1 MSKIQITTLFPENYV
16 NYLKRLTPALMEQ
29 TVQNGMFYILYTLK
43 KNVSN
48 NLNNILNEVPYDKR
62 KLSNNLSIKD
72 NEKIVEVINIGMK
85 IGEIKND
92 TQITIFVDET
102 EYQEFCNELASIH
115 RGAGDPVQY
124 LLSGLLQITVI
135 QSLFNKVFMPADII
149 KMNEWSDKYS
159 NVLHLITTKV
169 LLPVTIT
176 LKKLTDFVESK
187 RAGSTK
193 DTNKA
198 KPD

>member
-102 EYQEFCNELASIH
+102 EYQEFCDELESIH

-124 LLSGLLQITVI
+124 LLSGLLQITVM
-135 QSLFNKVFMPADII
+135 QSLFNKVFMPQDIV
-149 KMNEWSDKYS
+149 KMNELSNKYS
-159 NVLHLITTKV
+159 SLLHFISTKV
-169 LLPVTIT
+169 LLPITIS

>member
-102 EYQEFCNELASIH
+102 EYQEFCDELESIH

-135 QSLFNKVFMPADII
+135 QSLFNKVFMPQDIV
-149 KMNEWSDKYS
+149 KMNELSNKYS
-159 NVLHLITTKV
+159 SLLHFISTKV
-169 LLPVTIT
+169 LLPITIS

>member
-102 EYQEFCNELASIH
+102 EYQEFCDELESIH